1 MTTGQAIA
9 IDQRRFQRIAAPR
22 PKTASGG
29 LRPIPH
35 RRLSRWRLQGTDA
48 SGKMRSRYDWARRGA
63 VLPQSEEN
71 EGCKILRSNSEST
84 QGVLPA
90 YLTGNDNWNDAST
103 LQGYQ
108 NYYQSNGNQWQLLT
122 STTAKVIIGM
132 GSALAGATPIGR
144 AASIPLRVGSV
155 SARYGAAGV
164 GSVGLNSFIAR
175 QLKLNQ
181 DRVNALQQRLNYL
194 KSGC

>member
-1 MTTGQAIA
+1 M
-9 IDQRRFQRIAAPR
+9 
-22 PKTASGG
+22 
-29 LRPIPH
+29 
-35 RRLSRWRLQGTDA
+35 
-48 SGKMRSRYDWARRGA
+48 
-63 VLPQSEEN
+63 PQSDDSEA
-71 EGCKILRSNSEST
+71 CKTLRNNSEST

-108 NYYQSNGNQWQLLT
+108 NYYQSNVNQWQPLT

-132 GSALAGATPIGR
+132 GATIAGGTAIGR
-144 AASIPLRVGSV
+144 ALSVPLRVGSA
-155 SARYGAAGV
+155 SGRYGAAGV
-164 GSVGLNSFIAR
+164 GAVGLNSFIAG